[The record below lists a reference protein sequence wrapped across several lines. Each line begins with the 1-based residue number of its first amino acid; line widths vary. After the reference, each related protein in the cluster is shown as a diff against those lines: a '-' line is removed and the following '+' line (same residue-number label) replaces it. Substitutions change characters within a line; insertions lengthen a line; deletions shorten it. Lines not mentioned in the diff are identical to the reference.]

1 MKIWR
6 FNMKNKLT
14 IGLLLLSLMTA
25 CASDAE
31 VIQET
36 EEITEVINDTEVLS
50 NISVEYKEDDL
61 LMEYTDYEII
71 ELNTDSITY
80 TGSNGYVDGST
91 ITITKAGVYKLS
103 GSLSDGMVI
112 VNTSQ
117 EEDVV
122 LILDNVNIHNE
133 DGPAISVLQADKVIL
148 NLMEGSINTLSDGS
162 TYTLS
167 TGEDEPNA
175 TIYSKDDLTINGL
188 GTLNIESNYN
198 HGIYTKDD
206 LKLISGTINVV
217 SVNDGIK
224 GKNYIAIK
232 DVNLSIV
239 SNGDGLQSNNSED
252 SSKGYILIEG
262 GKIVVESGLDGIQ
275 AETELVI
282 TDGVLTITS
291 GLLADSTESG
301 KSLKASASLE
311 IDGGTLNLNSESDD
325 AIHSNNSVLINGGNI
340 TISAYDDAI
349 HSDDLLQIDKG
360 IITITQS
367 YEGLEGN
374 TIVINGGDI
383 NLVASDDG
391 VNTAGGNDGSG
402 TQNGR
407 NDMFA
412 SDGSTLTINGGNI
425 LVNANGDGLDSNGSI
440 TQNGGTVIVFGP
452 TNSGNGA
459 LDYNASYTLNSGTLL
474 AVGSNGMAQNVSE
487 SSIYSFLIGT
497 DTVQAN
503 AWVSIVQDDQPLI
516 SFNSPKAFQT
526 IVYASNE
533 LEAGTV
539 QILTNTNI
547 NSNDSVVLDSTKVS
561 GSTLLSLTL
570 ENLIT
575 TQNTGGSQTPGQR
588 PNRP

>member
-1 MKIWR
+1 
-6 FNMKNKLT
+6 MKNKLT

-103 GSLSDGMVI
+103 GSLTDGMVI

-122 LILDNVNIHNE
+122 LVLDNVNIHNE

-425 LVNANGDGLDSNGSI
+425 LVNANSDGLDSNGSI

-547 NSNDSVVLDSTKVS
+547 NSNTCILSVPATTTDFIWTAVYTS
-561 GSTLLSLTL
+561 GIAYFVT
-570 ENLIT
+570 IA
-575 TQNTGGSQTPGQR
+575 
-588 PNRP
+588 

>member
-1 MKIWR
+1 
-6 FNMKNKLT
+6 MKNKLT

-50 NISVEYKEDDL
+50 NISVDYKEDDL

>member
-1 MKIWR
+1 
-6 FNMKNKLT
+6 MKNKLT

>member
-1 MKIWR
+1 
-6 FNMKNKLT
+6 MKNKLT
-14 IGLLLLSLMTA
+14 FGLLLLSLMTA

-31 VIQET
+31 VMQES
-36 EEITEVINDTEVLS
+36 EEITEVTNDNEVLS

-61 LMEYTDYEII
+61 LMEYTDYEVI

-80 TGSNGYVDGST
+80 TGSSAFIDGST
-91 ITITKAGVYKLS
+91 ITITKAGVYKFN

-122 LILDNVNIHNE
+122 LILDNVSIHNE

-148 NLMEGSINTLSDGS
+148 NLIEGSINTLSDGS

-206 LKLISGTINVV
+206 LKLVSGTINVV

-239 SNGDGLQSNNSED
+239 SNGDGLQSNNTED
-252 SSKGYILIEG
+252 TTKGYILIDG
-262 GKIVVESGLDGIQ
+262 GRIVIESGLDGIQ

-282 TDGVLTITS
+282 NDGELTITS

-301 KSLKASASLE
+301 KSLKASTSIE
-311 IDGGTLNLNSESDD
+311 ISDGTFNLISESDD
-325 AIHSNNSVLINGGNI
+325 AIHSNNSVLINGGDI

-349 HSDDLLQIDKG
+349 HSDNLLQMDNG
-360 IITITQS
+360 TVNITQS

-374 TIVINGGDI
+374 TIIINGGDI

-391 VNTAGGNDGSG
+391 INTAGGNDGSG

-425 LVNANGDGLDSNGSI
+425 LVNSNGDGLDSNGSI
-440 TQNGGTVIVFGP
+440 TQNGGVIIVFGP

-497 DTVQAN
+497 DTIQAN
-503 AWVSIVQDDQPLI
+503 TWVSIVQDDQTLI
-516 SFNSPKAFQT
+516 SFNSPKAFQS

-533 LEAGTV
+533 LEAGSV
-539 QILTNTNI
+539 EVLTNTNI
-547 NSNDSVVLDSTKVS
+547 NSNDSVVFDSTKAS

-575 TQNTGGSQTPGQR
+575 TQNTGGTQTPGQR

>member
-1 MKIWR
+1 
-6 FNMKNKLT
+6 MKNNLT

-25 CASDAE
+25 CTSETE
-31 VIQET
+31 VIQEQEVT
-36 EEITEVINDTEVLS
+36 DVINDSEVLS

-61 LMEYTDYEII
+61 LMEYSDYEII
-71 ELNTDSITY
+71 ELNSDSITY
-80 TGSNGYVDGST
+80 TGNSATIDGST
-91 ITITKAGVYKLS
+91 ITITKAGVYKLT
-103 GSLSDGMVI
+103 GLLTDGMVI

-122 LILDNVNIHNE
+122 LVLDNVDIHNE

-148 NLMEGSINTLSDGS
+148 NLVENSINTLSDGS
-162 TYTLS
+162 SYTL
-167 TGEDEPNA
+167 TAGEDEPNA
-175 TIYSKDDLTINGL
+175 TVYSKDDLTINGL

-206 LKLISGTINVV
+206 LKLVSGTINVN

-232 DVNLSIV
+232 DVYLSLV

-252 SSKGYILIEG
+252 LTKGYILIEG
-262 GKIVVESGLDGIQ
+262 GTINIESGLDGIQ

-282 TDGVLTITS
+282 TDGELSISS

-301 KSLKASASLE
+301 KSLKASTNIE
-311 IDGGTLNLNSESDD
+311 INGGTLSLNSESDD
-325 AIHSNNSVLINGGNI
+325 AIHSNNSVLIKGGNI

-349 HSDDLLQIDKG
+349 HSDDLLEIDNG
-360 IITITQS
+360 IINITQS

-391 VNTAGGNDGSG
+391 INTAGGNDSSG

-407 NDMFA
+407 NDMFV

-425 LVNANGDGLDSNGSI
+425 LVNANGDGLDSNGSV
-440 TQNGGTVIVFGP
+440 TQNGGSVVVFGP

-459 LDYNASYTLNSGTLL
+459 LDYNSSYTLNNGTLL

-487 SSIYSFLIGT
+487 SSIYSFLVGT
-497 DTVQAN
+497 DTVQADT
-503 AWVSIVQDDQPLI
+503 WVSIVQNNQSII
-516 SFNSPKAFQT
+516 SFKSPKAFQT
-526 IVYASNE
+526 IVYASKE
-533 LEAGTV
+533 LNSGSVT
-539 QILTNTNI
+539 ILTNTSI
-547 NSNDSVVLDSTKVS
+547 DSEQSVVYDISDVS
-561 GSTLLSLTL
+561 GTELITLSLD
-570 ENLIT
+570 NLIT
-575 TQNTGGSQTPGQR
+575 TQNTGGQQMPGQKPGR
-588 PNRP
+588 P

>member
-1 MKIWR
+1 
-6 FNMKNKLT
+6 MKNKLT
-14 IGLLLLSLMTA
+14 FGLLLLSLMTA

-31 VIQET
+31 VMQES
-36 EEITEVINDTEVLS
+36 EEITEVINDNEVLS

-61 LMEYTDYEII
+61 LMEYTDYEVI

-80 TGSNGYVDGST
+80 TGSSSFIDGST

-103 GSLSDGMVI
+103 GSLSDGMII

-122 LILDNVNIHNE
+122 LILDNVSIHNE

-148 NLMEGSINTLSDGS
+148 NLVENSINTLSDGS

-206 LKLISGTINVV
+206 LKLVSGTINVV

-282 TDGVLTITS
+282 NDGELTITS

-301 KSLKASASLE
+301 KSLKASTSIE
-311 IDGGTLNLNSESDD
+311 ISDGTFNLISESDD
-325 AIHSNNSVLINGGNI
+325 AIHSNNSVLINGGDI

-349 HSDDLLQIDKG
+349 HSDNLLQIDNG
-360 IITITQS
+360 TLNITQS

-391 VNTAGGNDGSG
+391 INTAGGNDGSG

-440 TQNGGTVIVFGP
+440 TQNGGTIIVFGP

-459 LDYNASYTLNSGTLL
+459 LDYNASFTLNSGTLL

-497 DTVQAN
+497 DTIQAN
-503 AWVSIVQDDQPLI
+503 TWVSIVQDDQTLI
-516 SFNSPKAFQT
+516 SFNSPKAFQS

-533 LEAGTV
+533 LEAGSV
-539 QILTNTNI
+539 EVLTNTNI
-547 NSNDSVVLDSTKVS
+547 NSNDSVVFDSTKAS

-575 TQNTGGSQTPGQR
+575 TQNTGGTQTPGQR

>member
-1 MKIWR
+1 
-6 FNMKNKLT
+6 MKNKLT

-103 GSLSDGMVI
+103 GSLTDGMVI

-122 LILDNVNIHNE
+122 LVLDNVNIHNE

-148 NLMEGSINTLSDGS
+148 NLVEESINTLSDGLNYS
-162 TYTLS
+162 LP

-175 TIYSKDDLTINGL
+175 TVYSKDDLTINGL

-217 SVNDGIK
+217 SINDGIK

-232 DVNLSIV
+232 DVNLSII

-262 GKIVVESGLDGIQ
+262 GKIMIESGLDGIQ

-340 TISAYDDAI
+340 SISAYDDAI

-391 VNTAGGNDGSG
+391 VNTAGGNDDSG

-497 DTVQAN
+497 ETVQAN
-503 AWVSIVQDDQPLI
+503 AWVSIVQDNQPLI

>member
-1 MKIWR
+1 
-6 FNMKNKLT
+6 MKNKLT

-561 GSTLLSLTL
+561 GSTLISLTL